1 MHEIDSGDAPSIKEK
16 IQRTPANFGK
26 EEETHLKKML
36 DAGIIQPSVPSLC
49 RLRRKTVKS
58 DGAWITVAG
67 TTWLGRIYPF
77 LECVVFKA
85 GRQLYFPSFAFVT
98 RYRSFEFLSGL

>member
-16 IQRTPANFGK
+16 MQRTPANFGK

-58 DGAWITVAG
+58 DGAWITVA
-67 TTWLGRIYPF
+67 
-77 LECVVFKA
+77 
-85 GRQLYFPSFAFVT
+85 
-98 RYRSFEFLSGL
+98 